1 MFCTVFQKD
10 RYDAIKVVASV
21 EVETTNEQEA
31 LNEAYSL
38 TQTVNR
44 CWWQN
49 DGVMSLFSGDG
60 CPSTSVGD
68 IIATPS
74 AFYQVEPVGF
84 AKIEDITK
92 IINF

>member
-21 EVETTNEQEA
+21 EVKTTNEQEA

-60 CPSTSVGD
+60 CLQPRWGTLSRPQVHSIRLNQLGFRKLKTSL
-68 IIATPS
+68 
-74 AFYQVEPVGF
+74 
-84 AKIEDITK
+84 K
-92 IINF
+92 